1 MSRPKLVAG
10 NWKMH
15 TTLSEGLVLLDSI
28 IADLKEMKPSAK
40 VVIAPPFTHLSEFRK
55 KIKDTDICLA
65 AQNVSDKL
73 QGAFTG
79 EISALMLKEL
89 GVKKVIVAHSERRQH
104 FGETNESALLKIK
117 TLLKQ
122 DIHPIYCVG
131 EVLEDRERERH
142 FEVVEEQITA
152 VVYQLTDEKL
162 PKLTIAYEPVWAI
175 GTGKSASP
183 EQANEMHEFIR
194 EVIAKKFGE
203 DLADQLMILY
213 GGSVNSGN
221 ANDLMTQPHIDG
233 ALVGGASLKAEEFIA
248 IIKAASK

>member
-1 MSRPKLVAG
+1 MNKPKLVAG
-10 NWKMH
+10 NWKMN
-15 TTLSEGLVLLDSI
+15 TTLSEGIALLESI
-28 IADLKEMKPSAK
+28 IKGVKLLKTNTKIA
-40 VVIAPPFTHLSEFRK
+40 IAPPFTHLSEFRK
-55 KIKDTDICLA
+55 ALKNTDVCLA

-89 GVKKVIVAHSERRQH
+89 GVKKAIVAHSERRQY
-104 FGETNESALLKIK
+104 FGETNESALFKIK

-131 EVLEDRERERH
+131 ELLEDRERERH
-142 FEVVEEQITA
+142 FEVVEEQITT
-152 VVYQLTDEKL
+152 VLYQLTEEKL

-175 GTGKSASP
+175 GTGKTATP
-183 EQANEMHEFIR
+183 EQANQMHEFIR
-194 EVIAKKFGE
+194 AVIAKRFGE
-203 DLADQLMILY
+203 DLAGQVMILY

-221 ANDLMTQPHIDG
+221 ASALMAQPQIDG

-248 IIKAASK
+248 IIKAAG